1 MTETQTIPAGYWQ
14 NANGDLIAE
23 ANIKDIDKLRDSL
36 VKDLFAKARSNN
48 TVLAE
53 FKTLSLDEIGAF
65 VSTSAT
71 KYDVAIGGKKGNVTL
86 FSFDGRYKIQRSMQE
101 TISFDERL
109 QAAKALIDQC
119 TRRWSEGANPNLMA
133 IVNGAFQV
141 DKEGEVSTARVLG
154 LRQLKIDDA
163 DWHQA
168 MQAIGDSMKTVASKA
183 YVRYYERNDATGK
196 YDALALDMAGV

>member
-1 MTETQTIPAGYWQ
+1 MTEPTIPAGYWQ

-36 VKDLFAKARSNN
+36 VKTLFSKARSNSA
-48 TVLAE
+48 TLAE
-53 FKTLSLDEIGAF
+53 FKNESLDEVAAF

-71 KYDVAIGGKKGNVTL
+71 EYNVELGGKKGNVTL
-86 FSFDGRYKIQRSMQE
+86 YSFDGKYKIQRSMAD
-101 TISFDERL
+101 SVVFDERL
-109 QAAKALIDQC
+109 QAAKALIDEC
-119 TRRWSEGANPNLMA
+119 TTRWLQGANANLAA

-141 DKEGEVSTARVLG
+141 DKEGEVSTSRVLG

-163 DWHQA
+163 QWNQA